1 MLRATDLSRYAAGAL
16 RGFRLRSALM
26 ILAMA
31 IGVAAV
37 ILLTALGEGARQY
50 VVGQFASL
58 GSHLLIVVPGRNET
72 GGAGVAMAMGATPR
86 DLTLDDALTLP
97 RHAAVRRVAPVVVG
111 PALVAAGGLEREA
124 AVLGST
130 AQLLPIRHWTLAQG
144 RFLPPGDPELASPV
158 CVLGAKV
165 RRELFGARPA
175 LGQWLRVADRRCR
188 VIGILAPEGRS
199 IGVDVEE
206 LVIVPVASAQ
216 QLYDTRSLF
225 RVLIEA
231 RSREDMPAVKAFV
244 RRTLTERHQGEEDF
258 TVITQDAVLG
268 AFDDIFR
275 ALTLTVAGIAAISLG
290 VAGILV
296 MNVMLIAVAQRTT
309 EIGLLRAIGASG
321 RMVSALFLTEAALLA
336 LTGAVLGLLLG
347 LAGSWALARLAPAL
361 AGGAPAWALAGSLGI
376 ALGTGLLFGWLPAR
390 RAARLDPVQALAR
403 H

>member
-1 MLRATDLSRYAAGAL
+1 MLRAADLSRYAAGAL

-26 ILAMA
+26 VLAMA
-31 IGVAAV
+31 MGVTAV

-86 DLTLDDALTLP
+86 ELTLNDALALT
-97 RHAAVRRVAPVVVG
+97 RHAAVRRVAPLVVG
-111 PALVAAGGLEREA
+111 SALVAAGGLEREVP
-124 AVLGST
+124 VLGST
-130 AQLLPIRHWTLAQG
+130 AELLAVRHWTLAQG
-144 RFLPPGDPELASPV
+144 RFLPAGDPSLASPV
-158 CVLGAKV
+158 CVIGAKV

-206 LVIVPVASAQ
+206 LVIIPVASAQ
-216 QLYDTRSLF
+216 QLYDTGSLF
-225 RVLIEA
+225 RILIET
-231 RSREDMPAVKAFV
+231 RSREDMEAVKSFV
-244 RRTLTERHQGEEDF
+244 RRILTERHQGEEDF
-258 TVITQDAVLG
+258 TIVTQDAVLG

-275 ALTLTVAGIAAISLG
+275 ALTLSVAGIAAISLG

-321 RMVSALFLTEAALLA
+321 RMVSALFLAEAALLA
-336 LTGAVLGLLLG
+336 LTGAALGLMLG
-347 LAGSWALARLAPAL
+347 LTGSWALGRLAPAL
-361 AGGAPAWALAGSLGI
+361 AGGTPAWALAGSVGI
-376 ALGTGLLFGWLPAR
+376 ALATGLLFGWLPAR
-390 RAARLDPVQALAR
+390 RAARLDPILALAK